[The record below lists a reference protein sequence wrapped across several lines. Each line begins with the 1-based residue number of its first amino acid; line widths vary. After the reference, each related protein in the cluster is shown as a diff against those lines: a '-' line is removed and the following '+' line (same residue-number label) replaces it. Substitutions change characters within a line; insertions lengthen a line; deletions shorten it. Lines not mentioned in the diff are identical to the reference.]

1 MRALGVGNHVYVA
14 VPVMALLAILQ
25 SSVLTRFPILG
36 VVPQLLFLVALVWG
50 IVRGIEEGII
60 WAFIAGLFV
69 DLFSIAPLGVSSLAF
84 MAGVGAPLLL
94 QRVLPPRRLPVAMFM
109 AALGTSVYL
118 TVYAVIL
125 QLLGFGISLG
135 GLTELLPLL
144 VVHAILVLPIY
155 LLMDS
160 LLRTLRPRRV
170 EF

>member
-1 MRALGVGNHVYVA
+1 MGAPGVGNHIYVA
-14 VPVMALLAILQ
+14 VPVMAVLAIIQ
-25 SSVLTRFPILG
+25 SSILTRFPILG

-84 MAGVGAPLLL
+84 MAGVGVPLLL
-94 QRVLPPRRLPVAMFM
+94 QRALPPRRLPVAMFM
-109 AALGTSVYL
+109 AVLGTFIYL
-118 TVYAVIL
+118 AVYAVLL
-125 QLLGFGISLG
+125 QLFGFGVSLG
-135 GLTELLPLL
+135 GVRTLLPLL
-144 VVHAILVLPIY
+144 AVHAIVVLPIY

>member
-1 MRALGVGNHVYVA
+1 MGAPGIGNHVYVA
-14 VPVMALLAILQ
+14 VPVMVVLAILQ

-50 IVRGIEEGII
+50 IVRGIEEGVI

-94 QRVLPPRRLPVAMFM
+94 QRALPPRRLPVAMLM
-109 AALGTSVYL
+109 AVLGTFVYL
-118 TVYAVIL
+118 ALYAVGL
-125 QLLGFGISLG
+125 QLFGFGVSLN
-135 GLTELLPLL
+135 GLTSLWPLL
-144 VVHAILVLPIY
+144 AVHAILILPIY